1 MGAVQTSINSG
12 STSTRYPSRTDAD
25 LQTLVNESSEM
36 AALSL
41 IKTEKTKDFGLAR
54 WVHQTTKGHRLDFN
68 NHSYLVSIYE
78 DDANITVIR
87 KSVQSGI
94 SDRNIVKTMAAVND
108 GLSVFYVLPTI
119 DIRNRF
125 VSNRVNPLLDSV
137 GYYRA
142 MADYARNRFRQG
154 REAADATGL
163 KQLGDASIAFV
174 GSNAP
179 AAFREFVADIVIV
192 DELDQC
198 NLGNVTLA
206 RDRTG
211 ASEVRGYHVVGN
223 PTIRG
228 FGIDAEYQ
236 RSDQKHWNIQC
247 SHCNEWQSLSWFDNV
262 VREVDEGRFIRR
274 DDSGLTCRNC
284 ERLIDRHAK
293 GEWIPKWPDRAWDV
307 SGYTISQLF
316 AGTTS
321 MAEMYTSF
329 VAGLTNETERQRFHN
344 SILGEPF
351 ESEGARLSRGA
362 LDKCV
367 DDYPQQS
374 KAESSFIGVDVGT
387 LLHVVIIE
395 KDRVVRI
402 CTLSQEAAF
411 DELAAMTKTYNCRLM
426 VIDGM
431 PETRMSRMVARKVGQ
446 GKALLCFYRDEKGG
460 KEFDV
465 DWWQMKLSVDRTQSM
480 DDSHATLLR
489 QQIRLPRDAASI
501 PGLFDQMMAPTRI
514 FRKRSSI
521 DAGRFVWDEGGNPD
535 HYRHAFN
542 YACLARQVQGV
553 TRGAGIVVGGGNEQT
568 VKKLTSAER
577 IVSSDRRSTLVS

>member
-1 MGAVQTSINSG
+1 MDESVTLTNSDNTSN
-12 STSTRYPSRTDAD
+12 RCPSMNDAD
-25 LQTLVNESSEM
+25 WQALVNRSSEM

-41 IKTEKTKDFGLAR
+41 IETEKTKDFGLAK
-54 WVHQTTKGHRLDFN
+54 WVHQTTKGQRLDFRL
-68 NHSYLVSIYE
+68 HSYLVDIYE
-78 DDANITVIR
+78 DPANTTVIR

-94 SDRNIVKTMAAVND
+94 SDRNIVKTMAAVDD
-108 GLSVFYVLPTI
+108 GLSVFYVLPTM

-125 VSNRVNPLLDSV
+125 VSNRVNPLIDNV

-142 MADYARNRFRQG
+142 MAAYAQNRFREG
-154 REAADATGL
+154 RDAADATGL
-163 KQLGDASIAFV
+163 KQLGKASIAFV

-198 NLGNVTLA
+198 NLANVTLA
-206 RDRTG
+206 KDRTG

-228 FGIDAEYQ
+228 FGIDADFQ
-236 RSDQKHWNIQC
+236 KSDQKHWHIKC
-247 SHCNEWQSLSWFDNV
+247 EHCNEWQTLSWFDNV
-262 VREVDEGRFIRR
+262 VREVDEGRYEARHSTDVVCKHCDR
-274 DDSGLTCRNC
+274 V
-284 ERLIDRHAK
+284 IDRHTQGK
-293 GEWIPKWPDRAWDV
+293 WIATWPDRTGI

-321 MAEMYTSF
+321 MAEMHESF
-329 VAGLTNETERQRFHN
+329 LAGLTNETERQRFHN

-367 DDYPQQS
+367 SDYAQQLRGTGT
-374 KAESSFIGVDVGT
+374 FIGVDVGS

-395 KDRVVRI
+395 KNRVVRL

-411 DELAAMTKTYNCRLM
+411 DELAAMAKTYDCRLM

-431 PETRMSRMVARKVGQ
+431 PETRMSRMVAKKVGQ
-446 GKALLCFYRDEKGG
+446 GKALLCFYKDEKTG

-465 DWWQMKLSVDRTQSM
+465 DWWQMKISVDRTQSM
-480 DDSHATLLR
+480 DDSHSMLLR
-489 QQIRLPRDAASI
+489 QQIRLPRDAASV
-501 PGLFDQMMAPTRI
+501 PLFFDQMMAPTRI
-514 FRKRSSI
+514 FRKRSSL
-521 DAGRFVWDEGGNPD
+521 DTGRFVWDEGGNPD

-542 YACLARQVQGV
+542 YACLALQVQGR
-553 TRGAGIVVGGGNEQT
+553 TRGAGIVIGATDEDIN
-568 VKKLTSAER
+568 KKLTASQR
-577 IVSSDRRSTLVS
+577 LVPSDRRATLVS